1 MIHDSFTG
9 ISAAGVKHY
18 DINSGSTYAQIV
30 DAVAELVKGWE
41 SFGKKLDTVTE
52 TS

>member
-1 MIHDSFTG
+1 MSLFIMNLSLNEVDMIHDSFTG

-30 DAVAELVKGWE
+30 DAVAELVKG
-41 SFGKKLDTVTE
+41 
-52 TS
+52 